1 MHHQNPYFV
10 FITDR
15 SGRPILSYKSVLL
28 LGFLIL
34 LCWAGSAQ
42 VVQDSTDFSTE
53 VIQVVKSYAP
63 EISDAFKMK
72 QLPDFDEGPSA
83 SEIKLTYAL
92 LSVPVAT
99 DFVINLPNALPFKSV
114 SGEKPF
120 DCAHCGKSI
129 KQPQEIKSHARSHT
143 GEKPFLCSLCLKSFF
158 QYGNMRSHNVT
169 HTKEKKYDC
178 LQCRMS
184 YSR

>member
-15 SGRPILSYKSVLL
+15 SGRPILSYKSGLL

-120 DCAHCGKSI
+120 DYY
-129 KQPQEIKSHARSHT
+129 ARIW
-143 GEKPFLCSLCLKSFF
+143 G
-158 QYGNMRSHNVT
+158 G
-169 HTKEKKYDC
+169 TKESLGLDVYGKVVNTKDKLWSFG
-178 LQCRMS
+178 LQHQQVNG
-184 YSR
+184 